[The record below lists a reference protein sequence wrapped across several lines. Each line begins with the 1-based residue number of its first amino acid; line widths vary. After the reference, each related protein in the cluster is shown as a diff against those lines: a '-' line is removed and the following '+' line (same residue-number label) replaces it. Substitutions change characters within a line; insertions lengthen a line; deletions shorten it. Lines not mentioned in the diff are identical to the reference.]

1 MNLTESAINKGLIGG
16 TGAITVI
23 TPPSNYI
30 SFFDKIYDVGII
42 VISGDDIARIL
53 AAIVSL
59 IVATNIIY
67 GVSKDII
74 SRNKK
79 TSDHKDDKSQPEE
92 KKIITEIQKIRSDK

>member
-1 MNLTESAINKGLIGG
+1 MSLTESAINKGLVGG
-16 TGAITVI
+16 TGAVTVI

-30 SFFDKIYDVGII
+30 SFFDRVYDLGFL

-67 GVSKDII
+67 GVTKDILRRRKNEL
-74 SRNKK
+74 SQSENRKE
-79 TSDHKDDKSQPEE
+79 DKS
-92 KKIITEIQKIRSDK
+92 